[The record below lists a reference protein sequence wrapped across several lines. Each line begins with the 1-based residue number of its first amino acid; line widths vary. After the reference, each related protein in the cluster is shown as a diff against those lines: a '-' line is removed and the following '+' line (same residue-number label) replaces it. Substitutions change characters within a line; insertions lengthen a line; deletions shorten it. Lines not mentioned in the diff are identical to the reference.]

1 MDIRLDIPGTAQ
13 FGPRVFVEGIHDLL
27 TRSGLALADLDACV
41 LPEGNAEYF
50 ASEYAAAGLSAADQA
65 TLSKT
70 IVENLTDVGATGS
83 AAVPLALDAG
93 WREGR
98 IRPGDT
104 VLLLA
109 IEASRYLYA
118 GLTLTWDAPFP
129 GH

>member
-1 MDIRLDIPGTAQ
+1 M
-13 FGPRVFVEGIHDLL
+13 
-27 TRSGLALADLDACV
+27 SAD
-41 LPEGNAEYF
+41 
-50 ASEYAAAGLSAADQA
+50 DQA

-93 WREGR
+93 WTEGR

-118 GLTLTWDAPFP
+118 GLTLTWEAPFP
-129 GH
+129 GK